1 MQTGIDGLYDDG
13 FIGTDPRRLY
23 RELEKP
29 ARLLASAEAI
39 ESGRI
44 IGGS

>member
-1 MQTGIDGLYDDG
+1 MQTGLDGLYDDG
-13 FIGTDPRRLY
+13 FIGSGSRRLY

-29 ARLLASAEAI
+29 ARFQPSAEAI